1 MLPLL
6 WFCGVLLVVVWWG
19 CHLLK
24 SLNLKSVVESNSC
37 CGIFCGCEGLG
48 DFLEAM
54 ESQIVTLDLFK
65 GVM

>member
-1 MLPLL
+1 M
-6 WFCGVLLVVVWWG
+6 
-19 CHLLK
+19 K
-24 SLNLKSVVESNSC
+24 SLNLKSVVTSTNC
-37 CGIFCGCEGLG
+37 DGIFCGCEGLG